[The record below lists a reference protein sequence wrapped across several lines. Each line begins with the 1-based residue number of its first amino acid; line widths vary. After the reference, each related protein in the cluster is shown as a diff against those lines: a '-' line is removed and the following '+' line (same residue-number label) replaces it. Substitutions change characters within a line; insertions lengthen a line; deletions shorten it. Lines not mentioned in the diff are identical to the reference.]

1 MTSYRLDSGG
11 RIDRSLAVRFTFDD
25 AAFKGH
31 PGDTLASA
39 LLANGETLFGR
50 SFKYHRPRGVM
61 TACAAEPNA
70 LATIGEGGRR
80 TPNCRATMV
89 EIFEGMK
96 AESQNRWPS
105 LRYDVGAINGLL
117 SPFIHAGFY
126 YKTFMWPAGFW
137 EKLYEPLIRRAAGL
151 GRAGYE
157 ADPDAYEKLW
167 AHCDLVV
174 IGAGPAGLTAALTA
188 ARAGADVIVADEN
201 AEAGGALLCEGARVG
216 GEPAPAFAAS
226 LLAEL
231 AALPNVRL
239 MTRTTVFGWYD
250 DMVFGAL
257 ERIALDKAGPRAGSV
272 RERLW
277 RIVARRAILASG
289 AEQQPLVFPGNDR
302 PGIMTAEAALAYA
315 RRYGVAIGRKVAV
328 VASSNAGV
336 RVAAALRSAGINVT
350 ALIDS
355 RADNG
360 ATAPELRTFP
370 GGIIA
375 RTAGRSALRAI
386 TVRRGRGEE
395 TIDADALAM
404 AGEFSPR
411 IHLACHRGGK
421 PRWSDEHQA
430 FLAPHDLK
438 GLTVVGS
445 ANGAGSLSECL
456 AEGGEAALAALA
468 EIGLSGR
475 PPDFGEVVGDA
486 SLEPVRPPPRVS
498 GPKAFV
504 DFQNDVTED
513 DIALA
518 AREGY
523 GHVEHAKR
531 YTTAGM
537 ATDQGKLSN
546 LNAVRLLAEARC
558 VSPAEVGVTTFRPF
572 YTPVSFGALTGAS
585 TGRMFMPVRRS
596 PLHDWAAKNDAMFVE
611 TGQWMRSAWFPR
623 AGETHWRESVD
634 REVRTVR
641 AAAGL
646 CDVSTL
652 GKIEIFGRDAAEFLN
667 RVYCNNF
674 ASLPVGKARYGLMLR
689 EDGMVYDDGTTSRL
703 AEDHFFM
710 TTTTA
715 LAGEVMTHLEFCA
728 QAVWPELDV
737 RLASATDQWAQLA
750 VAGPKARVIL
760 QTVVDDDLSKE
771 TFPYLTARTVSL
783 FGGKVEARLY
793 RISFSGELGYELG
806 VPAAYGEWVADQLM
820 EAGQAHGLCPY
831 GAEALGVLRIEKGH
845 ITHAEING
853 AVTPRDLGFDRMTSR
868 TKPDFIGRAMLGRE
882 GLVGP
887 ERPRLV
893 GVKPLDPKLNFKT
906 GAHILAKGAPATP
919 ENDEGYVTSSCFSPH
934 VGSTIGLALVRNGAE
949 RHGEEVVV
957 WNALAREF
965 TPAAL
970 CAPSFVDPGAERL
983 NG

>member
-1 MTSYRLDSGG
+1 MTSYRLESGG
-11 RIDRSLAVRFTFDD
+11 RIDRSRAIRFIFDG
-25 AAFKGH
+25 AAFTGH

-39 LLANGETLFGR
+39 MLANGQMLLGR

-61 TACAAEPNA
+61 TAGAAEPNA
-70 LATIGEGGRR
+70 LVTIGDGGRR
-80 TPNCRATMV
+80 TPNRRATMV
-89 EIFEGMK
+89 EIVEGMR

-105 LRYDVGAINGLL
+105 LRYDLGAVNGLL
-117 SPFIHAGFY
+117 SPFLHAGFY
-126 YKTFMWPAGFW
+126 YKTFMWPAAFW

-157 ADPDAYEKLW
+157 PDPEAYEKLW
-167 AHCDLVV
+167 AHCDLLV
-174 IGAGPAGLTAALTA
+174 IGAGPAGLAAALTA

-201 AEAGGALLCEGARVG
+201 AEAGGALLCEAARIG
-216 GEPAPAFAAS
+216 GEPAPLFAGS

-239 MTRTTVFGWYD
+239 MTRTTIFGWYD

-257 ERIALDKAGPRAGSV
+257 ERVAPDDAGARAGRV

-277 RIVARRAILASG
+277 RVVARRAILASG
-289 AEQQPLVFPGNDR
+289 GEEQPLVFAGNDR
-302 PGIMTAEAALAYA
+302 PGVMTAEAAIAYA
-315 RRYGVAIGRKVAV
+315 RRHGVAIGSKVAIY
-328 VASSNAGV
+328 ANSSAGV
-336 RVAAALRSAGINVT
+336 RAATALRAAGVNVT
-350 ALIDS
+350 ALINLK
-355 RADNG
+355 ADVVG
-360 ATAPELRTFP
+360 TVSGIRTLQ
-370 GGIIA
+370 GGIVA
-375 RTAGRSALRAI
+375 RTSGRSALRKI
-386 TVRRGRGEE
+386 VVRHAGGEE
-395 TIDADALAM
+395 TIEADALAM
-404 AGEFSPR
+404 SGGFSPR

-421 PRWSDEHQA
+421 PRWSDKHQA
-430 FLAPHDLK
+430 FLAPHNIE
-438 GLTVVGS
+438 GLTVAGA

-456 AEGGEAALAALA
+456 AEGVEAARAAMA
-468 EIGLSGR
+468 EIGFSACTR
-475 PPDFGEVVGDA
+475 DFGDVLANEA
-486 SLEPVRPPPRVS
+486 PESLGPPPHTT
-498 GPKAFV
+498 GAQAFV
-504 DFQNDVTED
+504 DFQNDVTAD

-531 YTTAGM
+531 YTTNGM

-546 LNAVRLLAEARC
+546 LNAVRLLAQARG

-572 YTPVSFGALTGAS
+572 YTPASFGALTGTS
-585 TGRMFMPVRRS
+585 TGRMFRPVRRS
-596 PLHDWAAKNDAMFVE
+596 PLHDWAGKNNAVFTE

-623 AGETHWRESVD
+623 GGEKHWRESAD
-634 REVRTVR
+634 REVRAVR
-641 AAAGL
+641 EAAGL

-674 ASLPVGKARYGLMLR
+674 VSLPVGKARYGLMLR

-703 AEDHFFM
+703 ADNHFFM

-737 RLASATDQWAQLA
+737 RLVSATDQWAQMA
-750 VAGPKARVIL
+750 VAGPKTRVIL
-760 QTVVDDDLSKE
+760 QTAVDDDLSNE
-771 TFPYLTARTVSL
+771 TFPYLSARTVSL
-783 FGGKVEARLY
+783 FGGKLEGRLY
-793 RISFSGELGYELG
+793 RLSFSGELGYELG

-820 EAGQAHGLCPY
+820 EAGQTHGLCPY

-845 ITHAEING
+845 VTHAEING
-853 AVTPRDLGFDRMTSR
+853 AVAPRDLGLERMISR
-868 TKPDFIGRAMLGRE
+868 TKPDFIGKAMLGRE
-882 GLVGP
+882 GLIGP
-887 ERPRLV
+887 TRPRLV
-893 GVKPLDPKLNFKT
+893 GVKPLDPKLSFKT

-957 WNALAREF
+957 WNGLAGQF
-965 TPAAL
+965 TLAAL
-970 CAPSFVDPGAERL
+970 CNPCFIDPGGERL
-983 NG
+983 HG

>member
-1 MTSYRLDSGG
+1 MTSYRLDTGG
-11 RIDRSLAVRFTFDD
+11 RIDRSRAIGFTFDG
-25 AAFKGH
+25 APFRGH

-39 LLANGETLFGR
+39 LLANGQTLLGR
-50 SFKYHRPRGVM
+50 SFKYHRPRGAI
-61 TACAAEPNA
+61 TAGAAEPNA
-70 LATIGEGGRR
+70 LVTTGNGGRR
-80 TPNCRATMV
+80 TPNRRATMV
-89 EIFEGMK
+89 EIVEGMI

-105 LRYDVGAINGLL
+105 LRYDVGAVNGLL

-137 EKLYEPLIRRAAGL
+137 ERLYEPLIRRAAGL

-157 ADPDAYEKLW
+157 ADPDTYEKLW
-167 AHCDLVV
+167 AHCDLLV
-174 IGAGPAGLTAALTA
+174 IGAGPAGLAAALTA

-201 AEAGGALLCEGARVG
+201 AEAGGALLCESTRIA
-216 GEPAPAFAAS
+216 GEPAPDFAAS
-226 LLAEL
+226 LIAEL
-231 AALPNVRL
+231 LELPNVRL

-257 ERIALDKAGPRAGSV
+257 ERIAPDNVGPRAGSV

-289 AEQQPLVFPGNDR
+289 AEEQPLVFPGNDR
-302 PGIMTAEAALAYA
+302 PGIMMAEAALAYA
-315 RRYGVAIGRKVAV
+315 CCYGVAIGRKVAV
-328 VASSNAGV
+328 FVSSNAGV
-336 RVAAALRSAGINVT
+336 RVALALRAAGVNVT

-355 RADNG
+355 RPEIE
-360 ATAPELRTFP
+360 ATASGIRTFQ
-370 GGIIA
+370 GGIVA
-375 RTAGRSALRAI
+375 RTSGRSALRAVI
-386 TVRRGRGEE
+386 MRHAGGEE
-395 TIDADALAM
+395 TVEADALAM
-404 AGEFSPR
+404 SGGFSPR

-430 FLAPHDLK
+430 FLPPHDLK

-445 ANGAGSLSECL
+445 ANGARSLSECL
-456 AEGGEAALAALA
+456 AEGVEAALAAAA
-468 EIGLSGR
+468 EVGSPAR
-475 PPDFGEVVGDA
+475 RPDFGEVVGDEA
-486 SLEPVRPPPRVS
+486 AEPVRLPPRVN
-498 GPKAFV
+498 GPMAFV

-531 YTTAGM
+531 YTTNGM
-537 ATDQGKLSN
+537 ATDQGRLSN

-596 PLHDWAAKNDAMFVE
+596 PLHEWARKNNAAFVE

-623 AGETHWRESVD
+623 AGETRWRESVD
-634 REVRTVR
+634 REVRAVR
-641 AAAGL
+641 EAAGL

-652 GKIEIFGRDAAEFLN
+652 GKIEIFGADAGEFLN

-703 AEDHFFM
+703 ADDQFFM

-715 LAGEVMTHLEFCA
+715 LAGEVMTHLEFCT

-737 RLASATDQWAQLA
+737 RLASATDQWAQMA
-750 VAGPKARVIL
+750 VAGPKARLIL
-760 QTVVDDDLSKE
+760 QKIVDDDLSNGN
-771 TFPYLTARTVSL
+771 FPYLAARTISL
-783 FGGKVEARLY
+783 FGGKLEGRLY
-793 RISFSGELGYELG
+793 RLSFSGELAYEIG
-806 VPAAYGEWVADQLM
+806 VSAAYGEWVADELLK
-820 EAGQAHGLCPY
+820 AGQAHGLCPY

-845 ITHAEING
+845 VTHAEING
-853 AVTPRDLGFDRMTSR
+853 AVTPRDLGFGKMISR
-868 TKPDFIGRAMLGRE
+868 TKPDFIGKAMLGRE
-882 GLVGP
+882 GLADP
-887 ERPRLV
+887 ARPRLV
-893 GVKPLDPKLNFKT
+893 GVKPLDPKLSFRT
-906 GAHILAKGAPATP
+906 GAHILAKG
-919 ENDEGYVTSSCFSPH
+919 
-934 VGSTIGLALVRNGAE
+934 R
-949 RHGEEVVV
+949 
-957 WNALAREF
+957 
-965 TPAAL
+965 
-970 CAPSFVDPGAERL
+970 RL
-983 NG
+983 RRRTTRAM